1 MARIVAGI
9 AMTVVT
15 LWAAPAAAATYQL
28 TASPFTSLVPPSPNP
43 FTTSMQVTG
52 AFVTSAPVS
61 ANLTMQDI
69 SGLITSYS
77 FSDGVHTFTQSNSAF
92 NSPLNGGGFLVT
104 TDAAGSITY
113 VQFLVM
119 SPAPPHTVGGKLNYL
134 AVGDGVGAYDNLDCV
149 VVQATVC
156 SQVAFGA
163 TAARAFTAQYA
174 VVTLVPAAPA
184 MPVVAFIALAG
195 IVTWL
200 GTRHLTRH
208 RPRTQHGAV

>member
-1 MARIVAGI
+1 MTRIVAGFALFAI
-9 AMTVVT
+9 T
-15 LWAAPAAAATYQL
+15 LWSTPAAAATYQL
-28 TASPFTSLVPPSPNP
+28 TASPFTSSMLP

-52 AFVTSAPVS
+52 TFVTSAPVG

-77 FSDGVHTFTQSNSAF
+77 FTDGVHTFTQSNSAF

-104 TDAAGSITY
+104 TDPSGNITY
-113 VQFLVM
+113 VQFVVM
-119 SPAPPHTVGGKLNYL
+119 SPVPPHSVGGKLNYI
-134 AVGDGVGAYDNLDCV
+134 AVGDGVGGYDGMDCV

-156 SQVAFGA
+156 SQVSFGA
-163 TAARAFTAQYA
+163 TAARAFSSQFA

-184 MPVVAFIALAG
+184 MPVVVFIALAG
-195 IVTWL
+195 LVTWL

-208 RPRTQHGAV
+208 RPRRQHGAA